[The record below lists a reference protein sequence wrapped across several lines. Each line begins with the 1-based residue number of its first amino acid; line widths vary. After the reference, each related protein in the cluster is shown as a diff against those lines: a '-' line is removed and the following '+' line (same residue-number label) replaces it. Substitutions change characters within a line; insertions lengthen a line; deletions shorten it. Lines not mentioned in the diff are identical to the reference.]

1 LRRLHRRA
9 AAPESVSESKAI
21 RPCRVPADDRSVE
34 GMAGALPLEV
44 DVILPCLN
52 EAEGLGWVLGRMPP
66 GTRRI
71 VVDNGS
77 TDGSAVIAQD
87 HGAQVVAAP
96 QLGYGAACHAGLL
109 AATAPVV
116 AVMDSDASLDP
127 QQLERVVAPIVDG
140 TADLVIG
147 RRTPVNA
154 AAFPWPLRLA
164 NRELSRRVLGRTGL
178 RLADLGPM
186 RAARREALLALNLRD
201 RRSGYPAETVVR
213 AADAG
218 WRIVE
223 VSVDYLP
230 RRGRSKVTGSPLG
243 AWRAVRD
250 MSAALQ
256 APADPVLRAP

>member
-1 LRRLHRRA
+1 M
-9 AAPESVSESKAI
+9 V
-21 RPCRVPADDRSVE
+21 
-34 GMAGALPLEV
+34 GALPPEV

-52 EAEGLGWVLGRMPP
+52 EAEALGWVLRRMPP
-66 GTRRI
+66 WVRPI

-77 TDGSAVIAQD
+77 TDGSAEIARDQ
-87 HGAQVVAAP
+87 GARVVYAP
-96 QLGYGAACHAGLL
+96 QRGYGSACHAGLL

-116 AVMDSDASLDP
+116 AVMDADASLNP
-127 QQLERVVAPIVDG
+127 EQLDRVVAPVIGG

-147 RRTPVNA
+147 SRRPVNA

-164 NRELSRRVLGRTGL
+164 NRELARRVGRRTGL
-178 RLADLGPM
+178 IVADLGPM
-186 RAARREALLALNLRD
+186 RAALRESLLALQVQD
-201 RRSGYPAETVVR
+201 RRSGYPAETLVR

-223 VSVDYLP
+223 VRVDYLP

-250 MSAALQ
+250 MSAALE
-256 APADPVLRAP
+256 APRAP

>member
-1 LRRLHRRA
+1 M
-9 AAPESVSESKAI
+9 V
-21 RPCRVPADDRSVE
+21 
-34 GMAGALPLEV
+34 AGLPPEV

-52 EAEGLGWVLGRMPP
+52 EADALGWILGRIPTGVRP
-66 GTRRI
+66 I

-77 TDGSAVIAQD
+77 TDGSVGIAHD

-96 QLGYGAACHAGLL
+96 QRGYGAACHVGLL
-109 AATAPVV
+109 AARAPVV
-116 AVMDSDASLDP
+116 AVMDADATLDP
-127 QQLERVVAPIVDG
+127 QQLDRVVAPIIDG
-140 TADLVIG
+140 DADLAIG
-147 RRTPVNA
+147 RRSPVNPT
-154 AAFPWPLRLA
+154 AFPWPLRLA
-164 NRELSRRVLGRTGL
+164 NRELARRVLRRTGL
-178 RLADLGPM
+178 SIADLGPM
-186 RAARREALLALNLRD
+186 RAARREALLALNVRD

-256 APADPVLRAP
+256 APTDPVPRAP